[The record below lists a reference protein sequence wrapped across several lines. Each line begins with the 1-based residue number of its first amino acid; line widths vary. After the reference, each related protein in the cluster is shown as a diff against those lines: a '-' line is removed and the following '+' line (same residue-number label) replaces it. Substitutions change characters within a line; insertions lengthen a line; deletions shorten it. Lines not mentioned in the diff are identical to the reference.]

1 MNLAPAQL
9 AEHLKRGIKSLYTLH
24 GDEPLL
30 VQEFADSLR
39 AHARGLG
46 YTERTVHTVQGA
58 HFDWSEVLASGGS
71 LSLFADKQIVEIR
84 IPSGK
89 PGKDGSVALQQIA
102 ERSQGD
108 DSTLTLIMLPRLD
121 SMTTKGAWFGALESY
136 GITVKF
142 EPIARGMLPQWI
154 SQRLQAQGQRV
165 AAGEEGQRTLQ
176 FFSDRVEGNLLAAH
190 QEIQKLG
197 LLYNS
202 APTLPAS
209 RGSLPPEGASF
220 PRGGPSE
227 KSADPVTLSFEQVEN
242 AVLNVARYDVFKL
255 SEAVLGGQTA
265 RVARMLDGLQAEGE
279 SEVLVHWAI
288 SEDIR
293 SMKRVKDAISAGRPM
308 PMALRE
314 NRIWGI
320 KEKLYERVLPGITD
334 NTLANLLT
342 AAHKVDGIVKGLKQ
356 PDWPSSGWQALHRLA
371 GLVCEQCAMRAK

>member
-30 VQEFADSLR
+30 VQEFADALR
-39 AHARGLG
+39 AHARALG

-102 ERSQGD
+102 ERAQGD

-142 EPIARGMLPQWI
+142 EPVARGMLPQWI

-197 LLYNS
+197 LLYGTAN
-202 APTLPAS
+202 
-209 RGSLPPEGASF
+209 
-220 PRGGPSE
+220 GG
-227 KSADPVTLSFEQVEN
+227 VLSFEQVEN

-255 SEAVLGGQTA
+255 SEAVLGGQTV

-279 SEVLVHWAI
+279 SEVLVHWTI

-356 PDWPSSGWQALHRLA
+356 PDWPASGWQALHRLA
-371 GLVCEQCAMRAK
+371 GLVCEQCAGSGRRPA

>member
-1 MNLAPAQL
+1 MNLAPGQL
-9 AEHLKRGIKSLYTLH
+9 QEHLKRGIKSLYTLH

-39 AHARGLG
+39 ANARAQG
-46 YTERTVHTVQGA
+46 YTERTVHTAQGA
-58 HFDWSEVLASGGS
+58 HFDWSGVLASGGS
-71 LSLFADKQIVEIR
+71 LSLFADKQIIEIR

-89 PGKDGSVALQQIA
+89 PGKDGSAALQQIA
-102 ERSQGD
+102 ERAQRD

-136 GITVKF
+136 GVTIKF

-154 SQRLQAQGQRV
+154 SQRLQSQGQRV

-176 FFSDRVEGNLLAAH
+176 FFADRVEGNLLAAH

-197 LLYNS
+197 LLYGT
-202 APTLPAS
+202 AD
-209 RGSLPPEGASF
+209 
-220 PRGGPSE
+220 GG
-227 KSADPVTLSFEQVEN
+227 VLSFEQVEN

-255 SEAVLGGQTA
+255 SEAVLGGQA
-265 RVARMLDGLQAEGE
+265 VRVARMLDGLQAEGE

-293 SMKRVKDAISAGRPM
+293 SMKRVKDAIAAGRPM

-314 NRIWGI
+314 NRVWGV
-320 KEKLYERVLPGITD
+320 KEKLYERVLPGMTD
-334 NTLANLLT
+334 TTLANLLT

-356 PDWPSSGWQALHRLA
+356 PDWPASGWQALHRLA
-371 GLVCEQCAMRAK
+371 GLVCEQCSMRAK

>member
-1 MNLAPAQL
+1 MNLAPGQL
-9 AEHLKRGIKSLYTLH
+9 QEHLKRGIKSLYTLY

-46 YTERTVHTVQGA
+46 YTERTVHTVAGA

-89 PGKDGSVALQQIA
+89 PGKEGSVALQQIA
-102 ERSQGD
+102 ERAQGD
-108 DSTLTLIMLPRLD
+108 DSTLSLIMLPRLD

-136 GITVKF
+136 GVTVKF
-142 EPIARGMLPQWI
+142 EPIARNNLPQWI

-190 QEIQKLG
+190 QEIRKLG
-197 LLYNS
+197 LLY
-202 APTLPAS
+202 PPPG
-209 RGSLPPEGASF
+209 GS
-220 PRGGPSE
+220 
-227 KSADPVTLSFEQVEN
+227 VLSFEQVEN

-255 SEAVLGGQTA
+255 SEAVLGGQTV

-293 SMKRVKDAISAGRPM
+293 GMKRVKDAINAGRPM
-308 PMALRE
+308 PMALRD

-334 NTLANLLT
+334 TTLANLLT
-342 AAHKVDGIVKGLKQ
+342 AAHKVDGICKGLKQ
-356 PDWPSSGWQALHRLA
+356 PDWPASGWQALHRLA
-371 GLVCEQCAMRAK
+371 GLVCEQCALRAK

>member
-1 MNLAPAQL
+1 MNLAPGQL
-9 AEHLKRGIKSLYTLH
+9 QEHLKRGIKSLYTLY

-39 AHARGLG
+39 AQARGLG
-46 YTERTVHTVQGA
+46 YTERTVHTVAGA

-89 PGKDGSVALQQIA
+89 PGKEGSVALQQIA
-102 ERSQGD
+102 ERAQGD
-108 DSTLTLIMLPRLD
+108 DSTLSLIMLPRLD

-136 GITVKF
+136 GVTVKF
-142 EPIARGMLPQWI
+142 EPIARNNLPQWI

-197 LLYNS
+197 LLY
-202 APTLPAS
+202 PPPG
-209 RGSLPPEGASF
+209 GS
-220 PRGGPSE
+220 
-227 KSADPVTLSFEQVEN
+227 VLSFEQVEN

-255 SEAVLGGQTA
+255 SEAVLGGQTV

-293 SMKRVKDAISAGRPM
+293 GMKRVKDAINAGRPM
-308 PMALRE
+308 PMALRD

-334 NTLANLLT
+334 TTLANLLT
-342 AAHKVDGIVKGLKQ
+342 AAHKVDGICKGLKQ
-356 PDWPSSGWQALHRLA
+356 PDWPASGWQALHRLA
-371 GLVCEQCAMRAK
+371 GLVCEQCALRAK

>member
-1 MNLAPAQL
+1 MNLAPGQL
-9 AEHLKRGIKSLYTLH
+9 QEHLKRGIKSLYTLH

-46 YTERTVHTVQGA
+46 YTERTVHTVEGA

-102 ERSQGD
+102 ERAQGD
-108 DSTLTLIMLPRLD
+108 DSTLTLLMLPRLD

-136 GITVKF
+136 GVTVKF
-142 EPIARGMLPQWI
+142 EPIARNNLPQWI

-176 FFSDRVEGNLLAAH
+176 FFADRVEGNLLAAH

-197 LLYNS
+197 LLYGT
-202 APTLPAS
+202 AD
-209 RGSLPPEGASF
+209 
-220 PRGGPSE
+220 GG
-227 KSADPVTLSFEQVEN
+227 VLSFEQVEN

-255 SEAVLGGQTA
+255 SEAVLGGRTV

-293 SMKRVKDAISAGRPM
+293 SMKRVKDAINAGRPM
-308 PMALRE
+308 PMALRD

-334 NTLANLLT
+334 TTLANLLT
-342 AAHKVDGIVKGLKQ
+342 AAHKVDGICKGLKQ
-356 PDWPSSGWQALHRLA
+356 PDWPASGWQALHRLA

>member
-1 MNLAPAQL
+1 MNLAPNQL
-9 AEHLKRGIKSLYTLH
+9 DEHVKRGIKSLYTLH

-30 VQEFADSLR
+30 LQEFADSLR
-39 AHARGLG
+39 AKARVLG

-89 PGKDGSVALQQIA
+89 PGKEGSQALQQIA
-102 ERSQGD
+102 ERAQGD

-136 GITVKF
+136 GVSVKF
-142 EPIARGMLPQWI
+142 EPIARSNLPQWLA
-154 SQRLQAQGQRV
+154 QRLAAQGQRV

-197 LLYNS
+197 LLYG
-202 APTLPAS
+202 TTD
-209 RGSLPPEGASF
+209 GGAAA
-220 PRGGPSE
+220 GI
-227 KSADPVTLSFEQVEN
+227 LSFEQVEN

-255 SEAVLGGQTA
+255 SEAVLGGQTV

-293 SMKRVKDAISAGRPM
+293 SMKRVKDAIAAGRPM

-320 KEKLYERVLPGITD
+320 KEKLYERVLPGITET
-334 NTLANLLT
+334 TLATLLT

-356 PDWPSSGWQALHRLA
+356 PDWPANGWQALHRLA
-371 GLVCEQCAMRAK
+371 SMVCEQCAAPRRP